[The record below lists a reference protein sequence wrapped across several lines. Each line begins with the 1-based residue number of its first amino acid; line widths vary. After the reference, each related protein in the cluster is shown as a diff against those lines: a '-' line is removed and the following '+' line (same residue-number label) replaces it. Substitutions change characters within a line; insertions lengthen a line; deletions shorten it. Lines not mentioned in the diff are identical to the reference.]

1 MDNEPADNENII
13 DCPQCN
19 IKNPIESDI
28 CYNCGAP
35 LHVEPTQAK
44 SRSWAPVVIFMVF
57 VAIAGLIYF
66 YTKFNGTDSPLS
78 PKRTAS
84 VEKTIPKRQPA
95 PLPEKTSFVKAAPI
109 SEAESVNVPVGLLR
123 INDIAGNPILEKT
136 VPVVGGGWV
145 AVPTRRILGGYSWA
159 LQVDTGARQTI
170 ESGIVNDLEQISLW
184 RIRDDQ
190 NIDSPELYAWSADLP
205 LSWMALRSL
214 EPPERIDIGN
224 VIAEGNFI
232 KGTIP
237 DDANAGGVFIQ
248 EGRVVGW
255 TFGEPDAGAFLW
267 TGEEGRN
274 LIADIRVDDYYRLS
288 FANGREEALVLALA
302 LGDEVSN
309 LDRLDALSRAFR
321 LEARLAVDQTP
332 EYLKPESVI
341 SQVRL
346 LLSRAVQEGFGVQ
359 AANYFDAD
367 ILAQADDIPLMLDV
381 VVLTA
386 ESQGQEEAIDLME
399 SAIETVTPKN
409 DPQRK
414 RLNEL
419 HSGLYL
425 SWLNELLEGGETE
438 VGWQVYARGGEQLP
452 DDLNIYLFGVK
463 LALAEN
469 DWETA
474 EQLLAAREYSSALR
488 NEVKGLQSA
497 ISELKGQEEN
507 IVIRFAPGTRQ
518 IPVTATLNKEA
529 SQDFIVDTG
538 ASMVTI
544 PFSTVRSL
552 GLVISVRNPRRKVF
566 TASGELYA
574 PEVTLDS
581 ITLEGYEVNNVKALV
596 MDIPNQPDVGL
607 LGLNYLSRFRMDL
620 NSDEGLLMLAPR

>member
-1 MDNEPADNENII
+1 M
-13 DCPQCN
+13 
-19 IKNPIESDI
+19 
-28 CYNCGAP
+28 
-35 LHVEPTQAK
+35 
-44 SRSWAPVVIFMVF
+44 
-57 VAIAGLIYF
+57 
-66 YTKFNGTDSPLS
+66 
-78 PKRTAS
+78 
-84 VEKTIPKRQPA
+84 
-95 PLPEKTSFVKAAPI
+95 
-109 SEAESVNVPVGLLR
+109 
-123 INDIAGNPILEKT
+123 
-136 VPVVGGGWV
+136 
-145 AVPTRRILGGYSWA
+145 
-159 LQVDTGARQTI
+159 
-170 ESGIVNDLEQISLW
+170 
-184 RIRDDQ
+184 
-190 NIDSPELYAWSADLP
+190 
-205 LSWMALRSL
+205 
-214 EPPERIDIGN
+214 
-224 VIAEGNFI
+224 
-232 KGTIP
+232 
-237 DDANAGGVFIQ
+237 
-248 EGRVVGW
+248 
-255 TFGEPDAGAFLW
+255 
-267 TGEEGRN
+267 
-274 LIADIRVDDYYRLS
+274 RLS
-288 FANGREEALVLALA
+288 
-302 LGDEVSN
+302 
-309 LDRLDALSRAFR
+309 
-321 LEARLAVDQTP
+321 
-332 EYLKPESVI
+332 
-341 SQVRL
+341 
-346 LLSRAVQEGFGVQ
+346 LSRAVQEGSGVQ
-359 AANYFDAD
+359 AANYFEAD

-386 ESQGQEEAIDLME
+386 ENQGQEEAIDLME

-409 DPQRK
+409 DQQRK

-474 EQLLAAREYSSALR
+474 EQLLAAREYPSALR
-488 NEVKGLQSA
+488 NEVKGLQLA
-497 ISELKGQEEN
+497 ISELKGQEEK

-518 IPVTATLNKEA
+518 IPVTATLNEEA

-544 PFSTVRSL
+544 PFSTVRAL

-581 ITLEGYEVNNVKALV
+581 ITLEGYAVNNVKALV